1 MNRRPFRRHPVGPPH
16 GLGYTLNYRPFF
28 RVQLTQQILHWYT
41 LRWRIEDYFR
51 VLKSGCKVEE
61 LQHHTAERLQRAI
74 AIKMVIAWRIQLMV
88 RLGRELPDLP
98 AELLFSDAELRFL
111 TVFAKSRQRPP
122 PARLGAAVELVAC
135 LGGWLGRT
143 RDPPGAQL
151 MWHGYSQLVAM
162 TFAFE
167 LRDEYA

>member
-1 MNRRPFRRHPVGPPH
+1 
-16 GLGYTLNYRPFF
+16 
-28 RVQLTQQILHWYT
+28 
-41 LRWRIEDYFR
+41 
-51 VLKSGCKVEE
+51 
-61 LQHHTAERLQRAI
+61 
-74 AIKMVIAWRIQLMV
+74 MV

-98 AELLFSDAELRFL
+98 AELLFSDAELRVL
-111 TVFAKSRQRPP
+111 TVFATSRQRPP

-167 LRDEYA
+167 LRDEYG